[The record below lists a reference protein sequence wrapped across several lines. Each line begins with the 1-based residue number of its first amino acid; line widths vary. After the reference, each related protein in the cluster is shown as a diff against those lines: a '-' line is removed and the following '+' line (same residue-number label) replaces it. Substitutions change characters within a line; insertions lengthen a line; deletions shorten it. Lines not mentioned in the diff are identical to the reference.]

1 MKNRWVL
8 LGVVV
13 TVGVVLDQVSKQ
25 IAEQRLTLDRFVP
38 VIEGFFAL
46 RLSRN
51 QGAFFSLGESMSD
64 GVRRAFF
71 IVATLGAIALI
82 GHLYRKAEDGQRA
95 LRWALALLL
104 AGAVGNLID
113 RVLYGSVIDFL
124 HLHLKDV
131 FHWATFNF
139 ADIYITFG
147 LVFLLVDLFR
157 AKKPAVKRTA
167 GAAAKE
173 KQAS

>member
-8 LGVVV
+8 LSVVV
-13 TVGVVLDQVSKQ
+13 VVGVALDQVTKQ
-25 IAEQRLTLDRFVP
+25 IAERKLDLDRFVP

-64 GVRRAFF
+64 GVRRGFF
-71 IVATLGAIALI
+71 IVATIGAIALI
-82 GHLYRKAEDGQRA
+82 GHLYRKAEETQRA

-124 HLHLKDV
+124 HLHLREV

-157 AKKPAVKRTA
+157 AKKPAVKRAA

>member
-8 LGVVV
+8 LAIVV
-13 TVGVVLDQVSKQ
+13 TVGVALDQISKQ
-25 IAEQRLTLDRFVP
+25 LAEGRLVLDRFVP
-38 VIEGFFAL
+38 VIDGFFAL

-71 IVATLGAIALI
+71 VVATLGAIALI
-82 GHLYRKAEDGQRA
+82 GHLYRKAEDDQRA

-113 RVLYGSVIDFL
+113 RVLEGSVIDFL
-124 HLHLKDV
+124 HLHLRDV

-157 AKKPAVKRTA
+157 AKKPAVKRVA
-167 GAAAKE
+167 GAASKE
-173 KQAS
+173 KRAS

>member
-1 MKNRWVL
+1 VKNRWVL
-8 LGVVV
+8 LSVVV
-13 TVGVVLDQVSKQ
+13 VVGVALDQVTKQ
-25 IAEQRLTLDRFVP
+25 IAERKLDLDRFVP

-64 GVRRAFF
+64 GVRRGFF
-71 IVATLGAIALI
+71 IVATIGAIALI
-82 GHLYRKAEDGQRA
+82 GHLYRKAEETQRA

-124 HLHLKDV
+124 HLHLREV

-157 AKKPAVKRTA
+157 AKKPAVKRAA